1 MMSVL
6 TAGTQFE
13 HIAAMPYSFRSRAA
27 RENRRLWM
35 IVASLTAILI
45 VAFMFFR
52 RGADEPSGEPPR
64 VLGARDSTY
73 VEERE
78 IGVFEIDTA
87 GYGDVPV
94 TPLPGAATEAPA
106 GAGAPLATQPQSQP
120 QPKPAS
126 ALALN
131 NHAWSLHL
139 AGKYAEAESE
149 LREVIRMSPDRAIA
163 YANLGE
169 TLWKQGKNDEA
180 AAMYRKFLEL
190 NKDPRRARIA
200 QSKIAQITER

>member
-1 MMSVL
+1 
-6 TAGTQFE
+6 
-13 HIAAMPYSFRSRAA
+13 MPYSFRSRAA

-35 IVASLTAILI
+35 IVASVAAILI

-52 RGADEPSGEPPR
+52 RGSDERGGERPR

-78 IGVFEIDTA
+78 IGVFEIDTT

-94 TPLPGAATEAPA
+94 TPLPNTTPEAGPRPA
-106 GAGAPLATQPQSQP
+106 GQPGTQP

-149 LREVIRMSPDRAIA
+149 LREVIRMSPARAIA

-169 TLWKQGKNDEA
+169 TLWKQGENEEA

-200 QSKIAQITER
+200 QSKIAQITAR

>member
-1 MMSVL
+1 
-6 TAGTQFE
+6 
-13 HIAAMPYSFRSRAA
+13 
-27 RENRRLWM
+27 M
-35 IVASLTAILI
+35 IVASVTAILI
-45 VAFMFFR
+45 VAFLFFR
-52 RGADEPSGEPPR
+52 SGEEEPGGEPPK
-64 VLGARDSTY
+64 VFGTRDSTY

-78 IGVFEIDTA
+78 IGVFEIDTT

-94 TPLPGAATEAPA
+94 TPLPNTATEARPRPA
-106 GAGAPLATQPQSQP
+106 DPSRAPPGSQP
-120 QPKPAS
+120 QPQPTSAS

-149 LREVIRMSPDRAIA
+149 LREVIRMSPARAIA

-169 TLWKQGKNDEA
+169 TLWKQGENEEA

-200 QSKIAQITER
+200 QNKIAQITAR